1 VIEGYAVQSAEQ
13 ERSAGQEP
21 SAFQIG
27 TFDQPR
33 GAASDRLDAGK
44 RCDKVQRLRPER
56 FQCKRRQEMW
66 LQLMPL
72 SIICAISAA
81 PNIFSSKCVKL
92 KKRFGGGEKNAMPAS
107 QLPS

>member
-1 VIEGYAVQSAEQ
+1 
-13 ERSAGQEP
+13 
-21 SAFQIG
+21 
-27 TFDQPR
+27 
-33 GAASDRLDAGK
+33 
-44 RCDKVQRLRPER
+44 
-56 FQCKRRQEMW
+56 
-66 LQLMPL
+66 MPL